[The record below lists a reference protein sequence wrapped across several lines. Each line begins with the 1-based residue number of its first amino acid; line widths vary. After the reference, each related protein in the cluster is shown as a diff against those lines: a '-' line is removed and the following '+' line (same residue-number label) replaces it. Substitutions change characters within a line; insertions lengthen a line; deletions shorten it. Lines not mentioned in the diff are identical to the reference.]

1 MEVLEKL
8 QAVHETMGLLQS
20 HSLVSPHSSSSN
32 NRFLADF
39 VIFLVQETPAAD
51 LWPPV
56 QNEISS
62 EQVPNRKEIHSSSKV
77 SNDMRL
83 RERKRKQVSGSTPT
97 NLNRVVGIKKC
108 HEGSEEVSMPM
119 VALKDMERGRSTL
132 EDYCR
137 SYFMFHGLDVHDPV
151 HVFRHLPV
159 LMFVESFIYQL
170 DELNED
176 QLRLSSLPV
185 GDLGLCTD
193 NSLTST
199 EVDQINKSH
208 TGSISETKDVQDTPT
223 KNGTPA
229 KEGARQFKGLGRDTF
244 TAFQVMLVER
254 GLMTT
259 RIKEELKDGLQY
271 WELEQSLCNAVSLG
285 SQASLLNCFLS
296 FPLNWCSGYKS
307 LSLLF
312 SCLYQIKVEDVIQA
326 IQLKSFD
333 YRVLNLLMYH
343 LQNQLVDEVHFK
355 FLSISELLVEIS
367 DDLFD
372 YEEDVVNN
380 SFNILRMFLYIY
392 GSQEGPIMLAKFI
405 GKAEEEYENLLQG
418 LEPTLAA
425 KYRGRCLEAVK
436 EGGSKSKHVFGSWTI
451 PPLIVDEEAYR
462 HQVVDNIS
470 N

>member
-1 MEVLEKL
+1 VLEP
-8 QAVHETMGLLQS
+8 
-20 HSLVSPHSSSSN
+20 LV
-32 NRFLADF
+32 
-39 VIFLVQETPAAD
+39 
-51 LWPPV
+51 
-56 QNEISS
+56 
-62 EQVPNRKEIHSSSKV
+62 
-77 SNDMRL
+77 
-83 RERKRKQVSGSTPT
+83 
-97 NLNRVVGIKKC
+97 
-108 HEGSEEVSMPM
+108 
-119 VALKDMERGRSTL
+119 
-132 EDYCR
+132 
-137 SYFMFHGLDVHDPV
+137 
-151 HVFRHLPV
+151 
-159 LMFVESFIYQL
+159 
-170 DELNED
+170 
-176 QLRLSSLPV
+176 
-185 GDLGLCTD
+185 
-193 NSLTST
+193 
-199 EVDQINKSH
+199 
-208 TGSISETKDVQDTPT
+208 
-223 KNGTPA
+223 
-229 KEGARQFKGLGRDTF
+229 
-244 TAFQVMLVER
+244 
-254 GLMTT
+254 
-259 RIKEELKDGLQY
+259 RIEEELKDGLQY

-285 SQASLLNCFLS
+285 S
-296 FPLNWCSGYKS
+296 
-307 LSLLF
+307 
-312 SCLYQIKVEDVIQA
+312 QIKVEDVIQA

>member
-20 HSLVSPHSSSSN
+20 HSLVSPHSSSNN

-83 RERKRKQVSGSTPT
+83 GERKRKQVSGSTPT

-159 LMFVESFIYQL
+159 LMFVESFIYKL

-176 QLRLSSLPV
+176 QLRLLSLPV

-208 TGSISETKDVQDTPT
+208 TGSISETKVSKFISQYP
-223 KNGTPA
+223 
-229 KEGARQFKGLGRDTF
+229 
-244 TAFQVMLVER
+244 
-254 GLMTT
+254 
-259 RIKEELKDGLQY
+259 RIMHPLLQAAVIEEELKDGLQY

-312 SCLYQIKVEDVIQA
+312 ACLYQIKVEDVIQA

>member
-8 QAVHETMGLLQS
+8 QAVHETMGFLQS
-20 HSLVSPHSSSSN
+20 HSLVSPHSSSNN

-51 LWPPV
+51 LWPPI

-83 RERKRKQVSGSTPT
+83 REWKRKQVSGSTPT
-97 NLNRVVGIKKC
+97 NLNRVVRIKKC
-108 HEGSEEVSMPM
+108 QEGSEEVSMPM

-159 LMFVESFIYQL
+159 LMFVESFIYKMCCDKQ
-170 DELNED
+170 
-176 QLRLSSLPV
+176 
-185 GDLGLCTD
+185 
-193 NSLTST
+193 
-199 EVDQINKSH
+199 
-208 TGSISETKDVQDTPT
+208 DVQDTPT

-259 RIKEELKDGLQY
+259 RIEEELKDGLQY

-296 FPLNWCSGYKS
+296 FPLNWCRGYKS

-312 SCLYQIKVEDVIQA
+312 ACLYQIKVEDVVQA

>member
-20 HSLVSPHSSSSN
+20 HSLVSPHSSSNN

-39 VIFLVQETPAAD
+39 VIFLEGVCKESEEMVTRCKILMDVIPKMMGTGLFQQLESRKLTGVTHKAADSALYRQETPAAD

-62 EQVPNRKEIHSSSKV
+62 EQVPDRKEIHSSSKV

-83 RERKRKQVSGSTPT
+83 RERKRKEVSGSTPM
-97 NLNRVVGIKKC
+97 NLNRVVGVKKC
-108 HEGSEEVSMPM
+108 HEGPEEVSMPM

-193 NSLTST
+193 NSLTSR

-208 TGSISETKDVQDTPT
+208 TGSISETKDVQETPT

-229 KEGARQFKGLGRDTF
+229 KEGARPFKGLGRDTF
-244 TAFQVMLVER
+244 TALQVMLVER

-259 RIKEELKDGLQY
+259 RIEKELKDGLQY

-285 SQASLLNCFLS
+285 SQ
-296 FPLNWCSGYKS
+296 
-307 LSLLF
+307 
-312 SCLYQIKVEDVIQA
+312 IKVEDVIHA

-343 LQNQLVDEVHFK
+343 LQNQRVDEVHFK

-367 DDLFD
+367 DDLK
-372 YEEDVVNN
+372 
-380 SFNILRMFLYIY
+380 
-392 GSQEGPIMLAKFI
+392 ML
-405 GKAEEEYENLLQG
+405 
-418 LEPTLAA
+418 
-425 KYRGRCLEAVK
+425 
-436 EGGSKSKHVFGSWTI
+436 
-451 PPLIVDEEAYR
+451 
-462 HQVVDNIS
+462 
-470 N
+470 

>member
-20 HSLVSPHSSSSN
+20 HSLLSPHSSSNN

-39 VIFLVQETPAAD
+39 VIFLVC
-51 LWPPV
+51 V
-56 QNEISS
+56 CNEISS
-62 EQVPNRKEIHSSSKV
+62 EQVPDRKEIHSSSKV
-77 SNDMRL
+77 SHDMRF
-83 RERKRKQVSGSTPT
+83 RERKRKEVSGSTPT
-97 NLNRVVGIKKC
+97 NLNRVGGVKKC
-108 HEGSEEVSMPM
+108 HAGPEEVSMPM

-185 GDLGLCTD
+185 GELGLCTD
-193 NSLTST
+193 NSLRST

-208 TGSISETKDVQDTPT
+208 QAGFQ
-223 KNGTPA
+223 
-229 KEGARQFKGLGRDTF
+229 RQKI
-244 TAFQVMLVER
+244 E
-254 GLMTT
+254 
-259 RIKEELKDGLQY
+259 EELKDGLQY

-312 SCLYQIKVEDVIQA
+312 ACLYQIKVEDVIQA

-343 LQNQLVDEVHFK
+343 LQNQLVDEVHFQ

-405 GKAEEEYENLLQG
+405 GKAEEEYENLLKG

-436 EGGSKSKHVFGSWTI
+436 EGGSKSKHVFGSWII